1 MKGTEVVGVLQY
13 IKVTVQRKGW
23 VVGGRFDRAI
33 HPSAKESESY
43 SSIISHSDEEKP
55 LNFKV
60 KKICRTEA
68 PLVHARMCFAA
79 RIAVS
84 EN

>member
-60 KKICRTEA
+60 KKDLQNRSSA
-68 PLVHARMCFAA
+68 GSRAHVFRSADRSL
-79 RIAVS
+79 
-84 EN
+84 